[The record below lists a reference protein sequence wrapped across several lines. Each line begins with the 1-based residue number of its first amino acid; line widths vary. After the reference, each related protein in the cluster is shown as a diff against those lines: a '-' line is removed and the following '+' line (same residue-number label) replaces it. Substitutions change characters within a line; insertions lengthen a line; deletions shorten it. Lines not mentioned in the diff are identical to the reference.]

1 MAGNTYGTLL
11 KLTTFGESH
20 GAAVG
25 GIIDG
30 CPSGLEIDLD
40 FVQVQLNKRRPGQSD
55 IVTPRNEKDKLIFLS
70 GIFEGK
76 TTGAPIAFIVN
87 NEDQQSKD
95 YSHLQNV
102 YRPSHADY
110 TYNAKYGIRDHRG
123 SGRASAR
130 ETLSR
135 VVAGAIAQLWLK
147 QFQISLIAY
156 VAQIGN
162 IKLNKAVTPSDFAE
176 VEQNDVK
183 CPHQEIAHQMIE
195 LIKVT
200 EQDGDTLGGMISCQI
215 NGVPAGI
222 GEPVFDKLHAEL
234 GKAMLSINAV
244 KGFEFGSGFNAIG
257 MKGSEHNDLMII
269 EDNKVNFLSNHSGG
283 IQGGISN
290 GATINFNVAFKPVSS
305 IKKNQSTID
314 INHNQVDLQ
323 INGRHD
329 VCVVPRAVPIVE
341 AMAAIVIMDFMLR
354 QKIYA

>member
-76 TTGAPIAFIVN
+76 TTGAPIAFMVN

-257 MKGSEHNDLMII
+257 MKGSEHNDLMVI

-314 INHNQVDLQ
+314 INHNQVELQ

>member
-76 TTGAPIAFIVN
+76 TTGAPIAFMVN

-95 YSHLQNV
+95 YSLLQNV